1 MKSLSKSFIVI
12 LFNLLIL
19 SSENPYVKLSGKTIS
34 SESLTS
40 SNINY
45 AFDGDLNTA
54 FKADK
59 ASKGWIGLKLDS
71 KYVIT
76 KIGLA
81 FPKDSKKNDY
91 LLAVLEG
98 ANDPNFE
105 DSTVLYML
113 TEEITLGEV
122 YYIYPKNNRR
132 YKYIRYIGPDN
143 SYCVVSEF
151 EIYGDDELDTKIEK
165 QFKDNL

>member
-12 LFNLLIL
+12 LLNLLIL
-19 SSENPYVKLSGKTIS
+19 SSENPSVKLSGKVLS
-34 SESLTS
+34 SEPLSS

-45 AFDGDLNTA
+45 AFDGKIDTA
-54 FKADK
+54 FKADD

-71 KYVIT
+71 KYLIT

-91 LLAVLEG
+91 LLAVLQG

-105 DSTVLYML
+105 DPTVLYML
-113 TEEITLGEV
+113 TEEIKLGEIK
-122 YYIYPKNNRR
+122 YIPIKTNRR

-143 SYCVVSEF
+143 SYCVISEF
-151 EIYGDDELDTKIEK
+151 EVYGDDELD
-165 QFKDNL
+165 